1 MTQKSAQFWTS
12 EINEKAEILNPFE
25 GRGPIR
31 FYDTTLRDGEQTVGV
46 VFNPD
51 QKVEI
56 AGLLDQLGVAR
67 IEAGFP
73 RVSEADYEAFA
84 RILDLDLRAEVWGFS
99 RALAADVEALV
110 ELGVRHA
117 VIEVPTSTIKL
128 EAYGLS
134 REKVIERATAAIQL
148 ACNHSIEV
156 AFFAVDGTR
165 TEPGFLKEIY
175 QAAIAAG
182 AKEAVVV
189 DTIGACNPEAVEFL
203 VRSMREWLGSEVPIH
218 FHGHDDFGL
227 ATASAIAAVR
237 GGAEW
242 IQGTINGMGERAG
255 NADLSEVALALQGL
269 YDVPVALDLSQ
280 ARAVA
285 QRIQE
290 LGRYSLAPWKPLVGD
305 NLFTRESG
313 AVAAQFHIPSAIEP
327 YSAELVGA
335 DRGLVLGKKSGLASV
350 DLKAVELG
358 LAIPEGQ
365 RAEILARV
373 KDLGVS
379 KGRLVTDD
387 EFRALVEMQ
396 AQRR

>member
-1 MTQKSAQFWTS
+1 MTQNSGQFWTS
-12 EINEKAEILNPFE
+12 EINERAEIRKPFE
-25 GRGPIR
+25 GRGPVR

-51 QKVEI
+51 QKAEI
-56 AGLLDQLGVAR
+56 AGMLDQIGVSR

-73 RVSEADYEAFA
+73 RVSAADYEAFE
-84 RILDLDLRAEVWGFS
+84 RILELDLGAEVWGFS

-134 REKVIERATAAIQL
+134 REKVLERATAAIQL
-148 ACNHSIEV
+148 ACHHSIEV

-165 TEPGFLKEIY
+165 TDLGFLKEIY
-175 QAAIAAG
+175 QSAIAAG

-269 YDVPVALDLSQ
+269 YEVPVALDLAE

-285 QRIQE
+285 RRIQE
-290 LGRYSLAPWKPLVGD
+290 LGHYALAPWKPLVGE

-335 DRGLVLGKKSGLASV
+335 ERGLVLGKKSGLASI
-350 DLKAVELG
+350 DLKARELD
-358 LAIPEGQ
+358 LEIREEE
-365 RAEILARV
+365 RAEILANV
-373 KDLGVS
+373 KQRGVL
-379 KGRLVTDD
+379 KGGLVSD
-387 EFRALVEMQ
+387 EEFQEIVESFC
-396 AQRR
+396 